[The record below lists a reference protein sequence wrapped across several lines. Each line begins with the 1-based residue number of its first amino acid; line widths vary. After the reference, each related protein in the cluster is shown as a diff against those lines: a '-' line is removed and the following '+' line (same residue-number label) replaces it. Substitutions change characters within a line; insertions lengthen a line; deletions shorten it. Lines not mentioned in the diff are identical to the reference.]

1 MSSSQP
7 RLAVMDPNFLED
19 LEYWTRTERKR
30 ALRTLQLVDD
40 VLRDPFKG
48 RGKPEP
54 LRGELSGK
62 WSRRIDQEHRLV
74 YQVEHTCIHF
84 LAARYHY

>member
-1 MSSSQP
+1 M
-7 RLAVMDPNFLED
+7 AVMDKNFLED
-19 LEYWTRTERKR
+19 LEYWTRTDRKR
-30 ALRTLQLVDD
+30 ALRTLRLVED

-48 RGKPEP
+48 PGKPEP
-54 LRGELSGK
+54 LRGNLSGQ

-74 YQVEHTCIHF
+74 YRIGDSQVHF